1 MATTT
6 FQVEGGNSSAPFT
19 LKVHR
24 GDGMA
29 LLAMNWRSGKP
40 PRNFAGFSIEFREP
54 GKDKFWPLLN
64 SLGFP
69 GQRTKFT
76 DPPID
81 STRAPIQKFRWV
93 HFPGNAELKG
103 EFTYRVTPCFMDA
116 GGTLSRGEPQTASIR
131 LMRETL
137 PGKLNVAFTRG
148 FVSSQAF
155 VRRWA
160 PDAKLSTL
168 LPDNN
173 SKGLEFT
180 PTHKNADKA
189 HAWMGFEARSAICEL
204 LDEAIANK
212 KAEVRAIAF
221 ELNLPEILTRVEKL
235 GARLKIILDDST
247 KKKDAGSPES
257 KSAARLKK
265 SAGTASVVRQHMGS
279 LQHHKSIAVRGPGIH
294 KVLYGSTNFTWRGF
308 YVQSNNA
315 VIVNSKQAVDDYFAV
330 FEDYFTAADADA
342 FRTSKGPATFF
353 PLGITGLDASV
364 GFSPHTSTN
373 GLLKKVGT
381 DIGKAK
387 SCVLFSLA
395 FLGQTTKGP
404 IGPALGK
411 QIKSTKVHT
420 LGIADARVKE
430 GNLGVAV
437 LSPHDKM
444 RVVRSS
450 ALTQNVPAPF
460 ATEPSGLAGKDGTER
475 GTRMHHKFV
484 VLDFDRADARV
495 YFGSYNF
502 SEPADG
508 KNGENLLLVRDR
520 TVATSYMI
528 EAVRLYDHYR
538 LRSLREDAKGK
549 GKKVLEL
556 ALPPTK
562 ASVKPWWQKH
572 WDDPVRKR
580 DRELFA

>member
-1 MATTT
+1 MAKTR
-6 FQVEGGNSSAPFT
+6 FQATGGNSKAPFT

-29 LLAMNWRSGKP
+29 LLAMNWRNGMP
-40 PRNFAGFSIEFREP
+40 PRNFVGFSIEFREP
-54 GKDKFWPLLN
+54 GSDEFWPVLN

-69 GQRTKFT
+69 GQRKTFT
-76 DPPID
+76 DPPIE
-81 STRAPIQKFRWV
+81 STKAPIQKFRWV
-93 HFPGNAELKG
+93 HFPGNAEKKG
-103 EFTYRVTPCFMDA
+103 EFTYRVTPCFMDEQ
-116 GGTLSRGEPQTASIR
+116 GTLSRGQPQTAALA
-131 LMRETL
+131 LMRDTI

-155 VRRWA
+155 VRKFA

-168 LPDNN
+168 LPDDNK
-173 SKGLEFT
+173 KGLQFK
-180 PTHKNADKA
+180 PTHKNAAKA
-189 HAWMGFEARSAICEL
+189 HAWMGFEGRSAICEL
-204 LDEAIANK
+204 LDQAIKK
-212 KAEVRAIAF
+212 KAQVRAIAYD
-221 ELNLPEILTRVEKL
+221 LNLPEIVTRLEKL
-235 GARLKIILDDST
+235 ETRLKVIIDDST
-247 KKKDAGSPES
+247 DHKAPATPES
-257 KSAARLKK
+257 QSAARLRT
-265 SAGTASVVRQHMGS
+265 SAGTANVVRQHMAN
-279 LQHHKSIAVRGPGIH
+279 LQHHKSLAVRGPGLD

-315 VIVNSKQAVDDYFAV
+315 VVVTGKKAVDDYVAAFDA
-330 FEDYFTAADADA
+330 YFTAPDAAA
-342 FRTSKGPATFF
+342 FRQSKAPAGWH
-353 PLGITGLDASV
+353 PLGVAGLDAKV
-364 GFSPHTSTN
+364 AFSPHTKTN
-373 GLLKKVGT
+373 GVLTDVGK

-395 FLGQTTKGP
+395 FLGQNTKGP

-411 QIKSTKVHT
+411 QIKSKTVHT
-420 LGIADARVKE
+420 LGIADARVKA
-430 GNLGVAV
+430 GNLGVTV
-437 LSPHDKM
+437 LSPDNKR

-450 ALTQNVPAPF
+450 ALTGNVPAPF
-460 ATEPSGLAGKDGTER
+460 RTEPSGLSGKDGNQR

-508 KNGENLLLVRDR
+508 TNGENLLLVKDR

-538 LRSLREDAKGK
+538 LRSLRQDAKGK
-549 GKKVLEL
+549 ALKVLEL
-556 ALPPTK
+556 KLPPAK
-562 ASVKPWWQKH
+562 PSEKPWWQKD

-580 DRELFA
+580 DRLLFS